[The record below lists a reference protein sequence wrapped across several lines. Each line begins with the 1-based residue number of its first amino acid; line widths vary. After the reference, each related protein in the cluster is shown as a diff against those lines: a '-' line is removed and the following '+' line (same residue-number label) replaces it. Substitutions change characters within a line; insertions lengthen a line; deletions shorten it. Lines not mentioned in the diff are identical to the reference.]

1 HGNRGIQP
9 DESLRAPVGGSSAAY
24 PWGDASQAGVI
35 PNSVGNPNLKWEQTD
50 QYNGALDFG
59 FLNNRLAGS
68 VEYYVK
74 NTSDLILEVPV
85 PQPQPASTRL
95 ENVGKLRNRGVELS
109 LDALL
114 VSPPGLTWRTRVVF
128 VAGRHAVVV
137 LRSLKFIRSG
147 VGIGE

>member
-68 VEYYVK
+68 VEYYIK

-85 PQPQPASTRL
+85 PQPQPAATRL

-109 LDALL
+109 LDAL
-114 VSPPGLTWRTRVVF
+114 VVARTGLTWRSGLVF
-128 VAGRHAVVV
+128 AAERNEILNLGPLTF
-137 LRSLKFIRSG
+137 LRSCI
-147 VGIGE
+147 VI